1 MDSRNFYYLQRVLE
15 SDLDE
20 VEADVAA
27 ALKHA
32 RVDLGV
38 FGVHSGG
45 TVTQNAP
52 PDLHVLVTGPA
63 LATDPDGERVAW
75 ATTQTVD
82 CSQDHLGNSTTVVG
96 GGNERWLS
104 VIAEFDQ
111 TYADLVTD
119 GNGTPVYTR
128 VYDSYAIYVTM
139 EAEAVIPTAARP
151 ALPTDGVLL
160 ADVYLVNGTVQ
171 ILNAD
176 IFTNRRQDYVRVA
189 GTTIPDFVY
198 GTPQTA
204 IAALAAYVDGL
215 SVGTGVGFTATQN
228 WADASTIAATDV
240 SAAINEVISDLAATA
255 GAGRLGAAAYATAG
269 GFCDIVNGDIQGT
282 FEDIADAVDGHIGGG
297 APAHAD
303 TAITSAAQAGSP
315 ESFAGGAVRG
325 FLTGLL
331 GHVNDRTERA
341 TAETVSANWTFTGA
355 PAIASGR
362 PITTRARQQYNAR
375 FANSPWAKTL
385 LGGAVHPSLGAEH
398 IAAGLFPTGGS
409 LAHPW
414 SIATTVGA
422 GYNVIDMCTYV
433 TGGVRKTLFLV
444 DKAAPGVYPVGA
456 TNIGIYA
463 DWPYYWAGKATID
476 FSAVANGLPAAAG
489 IWRPLSCCSDGTYV
503 YVLFEDYN
511 GGAST
516 HRVQAFDIEAGT
528 KHASWPANGTALPGT
543 GTPGANYLHAPR
555 IKVASLNVTTGLAE
569 KLATLNAW
577 VNGTVAGASTCVSI
591 LSGADGTLDA
601 SGCGDMPVSG
611 ANTIRPQQA
620 LTSDGV
626 YVYFGHYNQTTG
638 GGGMATCQISDPTLG
653 KPAGTWPRTQLG
665 TFPVDAIFDGYFL
678 WTTQNGGAGW
688 KLFCY
693 DFDAD
698 DRVEQVIDV
707 ASTTV
712 ALGHIVFDGLNVWV
726 QTLRD
731 MDGGGTSNIQTFVR
745 IPAHAGVID
754 SSWTAPDAEARSAA
768 VPVQPYTE
776 KATTTADHMGRCAF
790 DGDGIVVTLEGFAGG
805 DPGEGLI
812 RYIGQAAL
820 R

>member
-160 ADVYLVNGTVQ
+160 ADVYLANGTVQ

-176 IFTNRRQDYVRVA
+176 IYTNRRQDYVRVA

-228 WADASTIAATDV
+228 WADATTIAATDV

-255 GAGRLGAAAYATAG
+255 GAARIGLAAHATAG
-269 GFCDIVNGDIQGT
+269 HFCDVAVGTPQSAING
-282 FEDIADAVDGHIGGG
+282 IADAVDGHIGGG

-303 TAITSAAQAGSP
+303 TTVTSAAIAGDP
-315 ESFAGGAVRG
+315 G
-325 FLTGLL
+325 
-331 GHVNDRTERA
+331 
-341 TAETVSANWTFTGA
+341 FTGGSVRDA
-355 PAIASGR
+355 LTDLFDEITARYKWRYDATPGTADEYNPAYLNVALR
-362 PITTRARQQYNAR
+362 
-375 FANSPWAKTL
+375 AKTL
-385 LGGAVHPSLGAEH
+385 YGGTVPAIMPLCDV
-398 IAAGLFPTGGS
+398 AAGLWGEAANS
-409 LAHPW
+409 AAHPW
-414 SIATTVGA
+414 DADNEVSLGDYQIWDLCVCFTTNGDRRIVALANKPTPATGDAAYALVFDPESA
-422 GYNVIDMCTYV
+422 SV
-433 TGGVRKTLFLV
+433 TTLNLTNNSDLLPYGSGEIWGGVS
-444 DKAAPGVYPVGA
+444 
-456 TNIGIYA
+456 I
-463 DWPYYWAGKATID
+463 
-476 FSAVANGLPAAAG
+476 
-489 IWRPLSCCSDGTYV
+489 CSDGTYFYTV
-503 YVLFEDYN
+503 FED
-511 GGAST
+511 ASGN
-516 HRVQAFDIEAGT
+516 HRVQGYDLAGARRSSMT
-528 KHASWPANGTALPGT
+528 ASGISLPGT
-543 GTPGANYLHAPR
+543 GVSPWSSSDLQFTCYGRIIVAAMTGGASS
-555 IKVASLNVTTGLAE
+555 VAS
-569 KLATLNAW
+569 KLATANWWEDLGSGSYPISV
-577 VNGTVAGASTCVSI
+577 VN
-591 LSGADGTLDA
+591 LSGNTVSSGRGDSASLVTCTPANCYPIGGLCTDGTNLFATFAEA
-601 SGCGDMPVSG
+601 S
-611 ANTIRPQQA
+611 
-620 LTSDGV
+620 
-626 YVYFGHYNQTTG
+626 TG
-638 GGGMATCQISDPTLG
+638 GGGVITALIATPSSGSGLPSIPIDSADFICQGILCDGSNVYMAVNQAAATVLSIYRLSPATGAELATSFSVTATAYDKLRFLG
-653 KPAGTWPRTQLG
+653 
-665 TFPVDAIFDGYFL
+665 FDGVNL
-678 WTTQNGGAGW
+678 HVQMH
-688 KLFCY
+688 
-693 DFDAD
+693 DDIAD
-698 DRVEQVIDV
+698 DGSSAFALVTSLLRVSGIPNLSGSYTFSNYSKRTVHWCQQSEV
-707 ASTTV
+707 AAFS
-712 ALGHIVFDGLNVWV
+712 
-726 QTLRD
+726 
-731 MDGGGTSNIQTFVR
+731 S
-745 IPAHAGVID
+745 HAY
-754 SSWTAPDAEARSAA
+754 DAG
-768 VPVQPYTE
+768 PL
-776 KATTTADHMGRCAF
+776 AF
-790 DGDGIVVTLEGFAGG
+790 DGDAFWQIMHVRSGDGTWSGVLRRLPRAG
-805 DPGEGLI
+805 L
-812 RYIGQAAL
+812 L
-820 R
+820 